1 MRYRIASTN
10 KIKESFIL
18 EGEKEYLKR
27 FPKDV
32 RVECLCLGGERFGD
46 LESKAQKKKHFE
58 LLMKSR
64 EKGEFL
70 VLLDERGKQFS
81 SQELAQ
87 FFNKKMLGGDARFL
101 LAIGGPYGWSEEARE
116 EADLVLSLSK
126 LTFPNQIARLLC
138 VEQLYRVTN
147 ILKGG
152 NYHKE

>member
-18 EGEKEYLKR
+18 EGEQEYLRR

-32 RVECLCLGGERFGD
+32 RVECLTLGGERFGD
-46 LESKAQKKKHFE
+46 LEPQVQKDKHFE
-58 LLMKSR
+58 LLTKAR

-70 VLLDERGKQFS
+70 ILLDERGEQLGSRK
-81 SQELAQ
+81 LADY
-87 FFNKKMLGGDARFL
+87 FEKKMLGGASRFL
-101 LAIGGPYGWSEEARE
+101 LAIGGPFGWSGEALR
-116 EADLVLSLSK
+116 EADFVLSLSK

-152 NYHKE
+152 HYHKE